1 MGGGGKI
8 EIDALARASGHR
20 PPHGGVYFGLG
31 NERAKPLAFLR
42 NMNSAGQALPETP
55 KRITNNGALARRD
68 ADG

>member
-1 MGGGGKI
+1 MGGGGKT

-31 NERAKPLAFLR
+31 NERANPLAFPP
-42 NMNSAGQALPETP
+42 NWNCAGQALKEPR
-55 KRITNNGALARRD
+55 KRITNIGALARRD

>member
-1 MGGGGKI
+1 MGGGGKA

-31 NERAKPLAFLR
+31 NERAKPLAFLTNR
-42 NMNSAGQALPETP
+42 KSAGQALPEP
-55 KRITNNGALARRD
+55 RKRITNNGALARRD